1 MAVQRMSGKRGAA
14 ALALALGV
22 SIAALTAKAAH
33 ADPQE
38 MVDAFAEGCSP
49 APASVTAPAG
59 PGRYGTLRADQVQA
73 GVYKAYAV
81 DSRQLAVA
89 GGRALAGRL
98 ARARRGEVV
107 VPAIPVDARPV
118 LDQLWD
124 QVDQWGQPG
133 ADNTGHLRT
142 LADGGLMIVDGQGRS
157 TSDRTEELVGDILV
171 GESNYNFICRMRP
184 PVPTVENPRQMPI
197 DPPPPESDGRPDWVL
212 VNTKDGLSELSL
224 EDREFAEFSFTDDQ
238 EAGDRTFG
246 LAFTAG
252 ARFDESLL
260 RLGGGSSISAA
271 LTPYVSYDRQGG
283 DDPAADGYVNNL
295 NLGLQAAGSI
305 QFRGSRTWLGYYSLS
320 YAHETDDDFDSDANS
335 LELKLDPPLPVS
347 WPYHRMF
354 SRASGTAERPTV
366 EARWTLEG
374 VADWVEVDDPGQ
386 KTALTERATYR
397 RLGYDLGVDF
407 RFHPSEDWHVLWT
420 NQYQVREGQTA
431 AGGDAELFTSSLLFK
446 LSKDSHYSFGLNF
459 ENGRDLQSLEPTE
472 VWKLV
477 LGLRY

>member
-1 MAVQRMSGKRGAA
+1 
-14 ALALALGV
+14 
-22 SIAALTAKAAH
+22 
-33 ADPQE
+33 

-59 PGRYGTLRADQVQA
+59 PGRYGTLRADLVQA

-133 ADNTGHLRT
+133 ADNPGHLRT
-142 LADGGLMIVDGQGRS
+142 LAEGGLMIVDGQGRS

-171 GESNYNFICRMRP
+171 GESNYTFICRMRP
-184 PVPTVENPRQMPI
+184 PVPTVENPRQTPI

-212 VNTKDGLSELSL
+212 VKTKDGLTELNL
-224 EDREFAEFSFTDDQ
+224 EDKEFAEFSFTDDQ

-374 VADWVEVDDPGQ
+374 VADWVDADPCGGTGLPWSTGRPLPSGGPFPRSGCGSSRSLSAITIFLSLAGGGFSTQ
-386 KTALTERATYR
+386 GDAPLIVHYERTLHVERSAELLQHRPDSRPERLFPRNLGCASLCHQHKLRR
-397 RLGYDLGVDF
+397 RLDRVKACRSHGE
-407 RFHPSEDWHVLWT
+407 RCNHS
-420 NQYQVREGQTA
+420 RR
-431 AGGDAELFTSSLLFK
+431 SS
-446 LSKDSHYSFGLNF
+446 SK
-459 ENGRDLQSLEPTE
+459 P
-472 VWKLV
+472 
-477 LGLRY
+477 